1 MRVQLN
7 VIGGYLYKDTISSEA
22 KITKEIQTMYNLI
35 VIQHLTHIG
44 LQNLIKIIK
53 NNVNKIMEHTS
64 LKQEMNQNEIEQLF
78 WSIQSSI
85 DKEINHNYAQFVLP
99 TESQFRNQYDS
110 AILNKMLTDT
120 MDVYECGEFI
130 EIVESIIVNG
140 FSVVTDKVSEYF
152 TFKDQKIQEID
163 TSPSSMK
170 KIPIAKLIPII
181 NSLTTQ
187 VISPNF
193 SENQSPENLAAS
205 LTSMYIVNTKLQTLG
220 ANVYEVYCQ

>member
-35 VIQHLTHIG
+35 VIQHITHIG
-44 LQNLIKIIK
+44 LQNLIKIVK
-53 NNVNKIMEHTS
+53 NNVNKIMEHIT

-99 TESQFRNQYDS
+99 SESQFRNQYDS
-110 AILNKMLTDT
+110 TILNKMLTDT

-140 FSVVTDKVSEYF
+140 FSVVTDKISEYF
-152 TFKDQKIQEID
+152 TFKETPENEQEV
-163 TSPSSMK
+163 TNLK

-187 VISPNF
+187 VLSPTF
-193 SENQSPENLAAS
+193 AENQSPENLAAS